1 MPSPSATPTPVTP
14 PRVPLIDPRTG
25 LIDRAWYMFFVS
37 LLNAAEFVYE
47 GDVGPNPE
55 SLIASYDAALQALA
69 QNVETQPLPVD
80 LSAELI
86 KQIEAAGLADYASGL
101 LSQIAEMQKQ
111 LEALN
116 LLPPPSQGT
125 VVAVTGTAPVV
136 SSGGI
141 APNISMAAANTS
153 TDGYLTSTDWNTF
166 NNKAPATSGTSILY
180 GNGSGGFNNVT
191 TGSGVS
197 FVAGVLSATG
207 SGGTI
212 TSVTATAPIASS
224 GGFTP
229 NISIDAAYGD
239 TVNPYAAKTAN
250 FVLAG
255 PTAGAAAVPAF
266 RALVAADIPVL
277 SYVTSVSGTTGRIT
291 STGGTTPVIDL
302 ASGVATPGTTG
313 SSTLVPVITIDT
325 YGRVTSITTAANP
338 QGTVTSVTGT
348 SPVVSSGG
356 ATPAISMPAATTS
369 VNGYLTSTDWNTFNN
384 KGSGSVTSVAA
395 SVPSFLSIAGSPIT
409 TSGTLAI
416 SLSGTALPTTSGG
429 TGLTSF
435 TANGV
440 VYASSTSALA
450 TSSAFVF
457 NGTGVGMGTSS
468 PVYQV
473 QIYGSGQQT
482 AALTDAG
489 NKGASLLL
497 NTPTVAAG
505 DGGALLIG
513 AGGSGAK
520 PFAAIKGL
528 LTDGGSNTTGD
539 LAFSTRNSTT
549 DTALTERLRLLANGN
564 FGIGTSS
571 AGYKL
576 TVAGTGGA
584 ATINLLETGVRSW
597 AIRAGGAATNVF
609 DIADFTAGASRLS
622 ISSAGIVTMSAY
634 GAGAATFSAAGV
646 ISSVSDETWKTKD
659 GVPVNPDA
667 MIKKLQPGY
676 WYYNE
681 EKSEIFGKERQLG
694 FYAQNVN
701 AAIGSEA
708 APEPEEG
715 KPWGYY
721 DRSVLAVVVMSL
733 QKALD
738 TIDSLTARV
747 AALEQK

>member
-37 LLNAAEFVYE
+37 LMNAAELVYE
-47 GDVGPNPE
+47 GDVGPNLE

-80 LSAELI
+80 LSAELT
-86 KQIEAAGLADYASGL
+86 KQIEAAGLADNASGL

-111 LEALN
+111 LDALN
-116 LLPPPSQGT
+116 LLPPAAQLAEMQKQIDALDLLPPPSQGT
-125 VVAVTGTAPVV
+125 VVDVTATAPVA

-141 APNISMAAANTS
+141 APNISLN
-153 TDGYLTSTDWNTF
+153 
-166 NNKAPATSGTSILY
+166 
-180 GNGSGGFNNVT
+180 
-191 TGSGVS
+191 
-197 FVAGVLSATG
+197 
-207 SGGTI
+207 
-212 TSVTATAPIASS
+212 
-224 GGFTP
+224 
-229 NISIDAAYGD
+229 AAYGD
-239 TVNPYAAKTAN
+239 TLNPYAAKTAN

-255 PTAGAAAVPAF
+255 PTSGAAAVPAF
-266 RALVAADIPVL
+266 RALIATDIPVL
-277 SYVTSVSGTTGRIT
+277 PYVTSVSGTAGRIT

-313 SSTLVPVITIDT
+313 SSTQVPVITIDT

-348 SPVVSSGG
+348 APVVSSGG

-369 VNGYLTSTDWNTFNN
+369 VNGYLTSTDWNTFNS

-395 SVPSFLSIAGSPIT
+395 SVPSFLSITGSPIT

-416 SLSGTALPTTSGG
+416 GLSGTALPTTSGG

-450 TSSAFVF
+450 TGSALTF
-457 NGTGVGMGTSS
+457 NGT
-468 PVYQV
+468 
-473 QIYGSGQQT
+473 
-482 AALTDAG
+482 
-489 NKGASLLL
+489 N
-497 NTPTVAAG
+497 
-505 DGGALLIG
+505 
-513 AGGSGAK
+513 
-520 PFAAIKGL
+520 FA
-528 LTDGGSNTTGD
+528 TT
-539 LAFSTRNSTT
+539 
-549 DTALTERLRLLANGN
+549 
-564 FGIGTSS
+564 GTSS
-571 AGYKL
+571 AV
-576 TVAGTGGA
+576 TFTATGGRSTFSAVNEPYAVA
-584 ATINLLETGVRSW
+584 ARYVSTGGSVYF
-597 AIRAGGAATNVF
+597 GATDGTATPGIQLSV
-609 DIADFTAGASRLS
+609 ATGASGLTIDSGR
-622 ISSAGIVTMSAY
+622 IVTMPVY

-667 MIKKLQPGY
+667 MLKKLEPGY

-681 EKSEIFGKERQLG
+681 EKRETFGKERQLG

-701 AAIGSEA
+701 AAIGPEA

-733 QKALD
+733 QNALD

>member
-1 MPSPSATPTPVTP
+1 MPNIILTP
-14 PRVPLIDPRTG
+14 PRVPLVDPRTG
-25 LIDRAWYMFFVS
+25 LIDRAWYLFFRS
-37 LLNAAEFVYE
+37 LNNAANDFINNPQ
-47 GDVGPNPE
+47 VGPSPE

-80 LSAELI
+80 LSAELT
-86 KQIEAAGLADYASGL
+86 KQIEAAGLADYATGL

-111 LEALN
+111 LEAFN

-125 VVAVTGTAPVV
+125 VVAVTGTAPVA

-180 GNGSGGFNNVT
+180 GNGSGGFSNVS

-229 NISIDAAYGD
+229 DISLNAAYGD
-239 TVNPYAAKTAN
+239 TLNPYAAKTAN

-255 PTAGAAAVPAF
+255 PTSGAAAVPTF

-277 SYVTSVSGTTGRIT
+277 SYVTSVSGTAGRIT

-313 SSTLVPVITIDT
+313 SSTQVPVITIDT

-348 SPVVSSGG
+348 APVVSSGG

-369 VNGYLTSTDWNTFNN
+369 VNGYLTSTDWNTFNS

-409 TSGTLAI
+409 GSGTLAI

-429 TGLTSF
+429 TGLLSF
-435 TANGV
+435 NANGI

-450 TSSAFVF
+450 TSSTFVF
-457 NGTGVGMGTSS
+457 NGTNM
-468 PVYQV
+468 
-473 QIYGSGQQT
+473 
-482 AALTDAG
+482 
-489 NKGASLLL
+489 
-497 NTPTVAAG
+497 
-505 DGGALLIG
+505 
-513 AGGSGAK
+513 
-520 PFAAIKGL
+520 
-528 LTDGGSNTTGD
+528 
-539 LAFSTRNSTT
+539 
-549 DTALTERLRLLANGN
+549 
-564 FGIGTSS
+564 GIGTGAPSQKLHVVGNVLVTPSTWGSS
-571 AGYKL
+571 
-576 TVAGTGGA
+576 GTGAVYLGDTNNFVSSTFGGSTTFA
-584 ATINLLETGVRSW
+584 GFNGVTFGTTSSGYTQQMGINGS
-597 AIRAGGAATNVF
+597 
-609 DIADFTAGASRLS
+609 
-622 ISSAGIVTMSAY
+622 GIVTMNAY
-634 GAGAATFSAAGV
+634 GAGAATFSATGV

-659 GVPVNPDA
+659 GAPVNPDA

-681 EKSEIFGKERQLG
+681 EKRETFGKDRQLG

-701 AAIGSEA
+701 AAIGPEA

-733 QKALD
+733 QNALD

>member
-37 LLNAAEFVYE
+37 LVNAAELVYE
-47 GDVGPNPE
+47 GDIGPNPE

-69 QNVETQPLPVD
+69 QNVETQPLPID
-80 LSAELI
+80 LSAELT
-86 KQIEAAGLADYASGL
+86 KQIEAAGLADNASGL

-111 LEALN
+111 LDALN
-116 LLPPPSQGT
+116 LLPPPAQIAEMQKQIDALDLLPPPSQGT
-125 VVAVTGTAPVV
+125 VVAVTATAPVA

-141 APNISMAAANTS
+141 APDISLN
-153 TDGYLTSTDWNTF
+153 
-166 NNKAPATSGTSILY
+166 
-180 GNGSGGFNNVT
+180 
-191 TGSGVS
+191 
-197 FVAGVLSATG
+197 
-207 SGGTI
+207 
-212 TSVTATAPIASS
+212 
-224 GGFTP
+224 
-229 NISIDAAYGD
+229 AAYGD
-239 TVNPYAAKTAN
+239 TLNPYAAKTAN
-250 FVLAG
+250 FVLSG
-255 PTAGAAAVPAF
+255 PTSGAAAAPTF

-277 SYVTSVSGTTGRIT
+277 PYVTSVSGTAGRIT

-338 QGTVTSVTGT
+338 QGTVTSV
-348 SPVVSSGG
+348 
-356 ATPAISMPAATTS
+356 
-369 VNGYLTSTDWNTFNN
+369 
-384 KGSGSVTSVAA
+384 AA
-395 SVPSFLSIAGSPIT
+395 SVPSFLSITGSPIT

-416 SLSGTALPTTSGG
+416 GLSGTALPTTSGG

-450 TSSAFVF
+450 TGSALTF
-457 NGTGVGMGTSS
+457 NGTNLTTTGTVSGTKFIPTGGSATGNGMYLATTNVLAFSTNGAEVARINAT
-468 PVYQV
+468 
-473 QIYGSGQQT
+473 
-482 AALTDAG
+482 G
-489 NKGASLLL
+489 N
-497 NTPTVAAG
+497 V
-505 DGGALLIG
+505 LIG
-513 AGGSGAK
+513 AGAGQETHLQVYGAGTTNTYWADGDAGGAAFYVRDSGTSANNGGQLILGSG
-520 PFAAIKGL
+520 FGSTCGIKGL
-528 LTDGGSNTTGD
+528 LTNGTGPAGD
-539 LAFSTRNSTT
+539 LVFQTRTTSGNLVERVRVSST
-549 DTALTERLRLLANGN
+549 
-564 FGIGTSS
+564 
-571 AGYKL
+571 
-576 TVAGTGGA
+576 
-584 ATINLLETGVRSW
+584 
-597 AIRAGGAATNVF
+597 
-609 DIADFTAGASRLS
+609 
-622 ISSAGIVTMSAY
+622 GIVTMNAY

-659 GVPVNPDA
+659 GVPVDPDA
-667 MIKKLQPGY
+667 MLKKLEPGY

-681 EKSEIFGKERQLG
+681 EKRETFGKDRQLG

-701 AAIGSEA
+701 AAIGPEA

-733 QKALD
+733 QNALD

>member
-1 MPSPSATPTPVTP
+1 MPSIILTP
-14 PRVPLIDPRTG
+14 PRVPLVDPRTG
-25 LIDRAWYMFFVS
+25 LVDRAWYLFFRS
-37 LLNAAEFVYE
+37 LNNAANDFINNPE
-47 GDVGPNPE
+47 VGPSPE

-80 LSAELI
+80 LSAELT
-86 KQIEAAGLADYASGL
+86 KQIEAAGLADYATGL

-111 LEALN
+111 LEAFN

-125 VVAVTGTAPVV
+125 VVAVTATAPVV
-136 SSGGI
+136 STGGI

-180 GNGSGGFNNVT
+180 GNGFGGFSNVS

-229 NISIDAAYGD
+229 DISINAAYGD

-255 PTAGAAAVPAF
+255 PTSGAAAVPTF
-266 RALVAADIPVL
+266 RALVASDVPTL
-277 SYVTSVSGTTGRIT
+277 PYVTSVSGTAGRIT

-313 SSTLVPVITIDT
+313 SSTQVPVITIDT

-348 SPVVSSGG
+348 APVVSSGG

-369 VNGYLTSTDWNTFNN
+369 VNGYLTSTDWNTFNG

-395 SVPSFLSIAGSPIT
+395 SVPSFLSISGSPIT

-450 TSSAFVF
+450 TSSGFVF
-457 NGTGVGMGTSS
+457 DGTNV
-468 PVYQV
+468 
-473 QIYGSGQQT
+473 
-482 AALTDAG
+482 
-489 NKGASLLL
+489 
-497 NTPTVAAG
+497 
-505 DGGALLIG
+505 
-513 AGGSGAK
+513 
-520 PFAAIKGL
+520 
-528 LTDGGSNTTGD
+528 
-539 LAFSTRNSTT
+539 
-549 DTALTERLRLLANGN
+549 
-564 FGIGTSS
+564 GIGTSS
-571 AGYKL
+571 PLGKVQINAP
-576 TVAGTGGA
+576 TGTAFPGSIA
-584 ATINLLETGVRSW
+584 L
-597 AIRAGGAATNVF
+597 AIRDAAGPTNGFNFNLEGVASGDLTLTRTVSGTSTAVMSFARAT
-609 DIADFTAGASRLS
+609 
-622 ISSAGIVTMSAY
+622 GIVTMHAY

-646 ISSVSDETWKTKD
+646 ISSVSDETWKVKD
-659 GVPVNPDA
+659 GVPVDPDA
-667 MIKKLQPGY
+667 MLKKLQPGY

-681 EKSEIFGKERQLG
+681 EKRETFGKDRQLG

-701 AAIGSEA
+701 SAIGPEA

-733 QKALD
+733 QNALD
-738 TIDSLTARV
+738 TIDSLTARI

>member
-1 MPSPSATPTPVTP
+1 MPNIILTP
-14 PRVPLIDPRTG
+14 PRVPLVDPRTG
-25 LIDRAWYMFFVS
+25 LVDRAWYLFFRS
-37 LLNAAEFVYE
+37 LNNAANDFINNPE
-47 GDVGPNPE
+47 VGPSPE

-80 LSAELI
+80 LSAELT
-86 KQIEAAGLADYASGL
+86 KQIEAAGLADYATGL

-111 LEALN
+111 LEAFN

-136 SSGGI
+136 STGGI

-166 NNKAPATSGTSILY
+166 NNKAPATSGASILY
-180 GNGSGGFNNVT
+180 GDGFGGFSNVS

-229 NISIDAAYGD
+229 NISINAAYGD

-255 PTAGAAAVPAF
+255 PTSGAAAVPTF
-266 RALVAADIPVL
+266 RALVASDIPVL
-277 SYVTSVSGTTGRIT
+277 SYVTSVSGT
-291 STGGTTPVIDL
+291 
-302 ASGVATPGTTG
+302 
-313 SSTLVPVITIDT
+313 
-325 YGRVTSITTAANP
+325 
-338 QGTVTSVTGT
+338 

-356 ATPAISMPAATTS
+356 TTPAISMPAATTS
-369 VNGYLTSTDWNTFNN
+369 VNGYLTSTDWNTFNS
-384 KGSGSVTSVAA
+384 KGSGSVTSVAV
-395 SVPSFLSIAGSPIT
+395 SGGTTGLTTSGGPIT
-409 TSGTLAI
+409 TSGTITFA
-416 SLSGTALPTTSGG
+416 GTLVAANGG
-429 TGLTSF
+429 TGQSSYTVGDILYASATTTLSKLADVATGNALISGGVGVAPSYGKIDLTTHVSGTLPTANGGTNLTSF

-450 TSSAFVF
+450 TGSALTFDGTNLGIGTTPGVRVDSGGLIRALGAYSLS
-457 NGTGVGMGTSS
+457 GTGVVGATS
-468 PVYQV
+468 
-473 QIYGSGQQT
+473 
-482 AALTDAG
+482 AF
-489 NKGASLLL
+489 
-497 NTPTVAAG
+497 
-505 DGGALLIG
+505 G
-513 AGGSGAK
+513 AGTIS
-520 PFAAIKGL
+520 
-528 LTDGGSNTTGD
+528 
-539 LAFSTRNSTT
+539 T
-549 DTALTERLRLLANGN
+549 DTNWGMYFRANTGAA
-564 FGIGTSS
+564 S
-571 AGYKL
+571 AEFAWVNG
-576 TVAGTGGA
+576 AGTQRMS
-584 ATINLLETGVRSW
+584 IN
-597 AIRAGGAATNVF
+597 
-609 DIADFTAGASRLS
+609 
-622 ISSAGIVTMSAY
+622 SSGIVTMNAY

-659 GVPVNPDA
+659 GAPVNPDA
-667 MIKKLQPGY
+667 MLKKLQPGY

-681 EKSEIFGKERQLG
+681 EKRETFGEERQLG

-701 AAIGSEA
+701 AAIGPEA

-733 QKALD
+733 QNALD
-738 TIDSLTARV
+738 TIDSLTARI